1 MTCYL
6 SVSWSVTCSIL
17 PASGTRA
24 ERTWNEGATKEE
36 RRTNGERTEIYRTSI
51 ENRTEAPLSNHGAKI
66 TNRQASMR
74 QYYAMVRH
82 SAPFWVVLWFSK
94 LLIRSGRLAM
104 GVVHAA
110 KKARVRLAVAS
121 RMPLMRKVMQRDVL
135 KSEMSPF

>member
-1 MTCYL
+1 MFPGP
-6 SVSWSVTCSIL
+6 L
-17 PASGTRA
+17 PVRYFPLP
-24 ERTWNEGATKEE
+24 ERGPNELGTKEQ
-36 RRTNGERTEIYRTSI
+36 RRRNGERTEIYRTSI

-104 GVVHAA
+104 VCSTCSEEGTCEAGGGLKDA
-110 KKARVRLAVAS
+110 TYAEGDAERCFEVRNESFLA
-121 RMPLMRKVMQRDVL
+121 P
-135 KSEMSPF
+135 